1 MKFWHAT
8 ALVGAALALL
18 SGAVPAEARR
28 RVMVKNAGFQ
38 WNLPLGIAQSDL
50 KIPGANPM
58 TNAKVELGRL
68 LYFDKRLSA
77 DDTVAC
83 ASCHAPERGF
93 TDNAPV
99 STGIKGRKGGRG
111 APTVI
116 NRALSDTQFWD
127 GRAISLEA
135 QAKGPLINPVEMGMP
150 DHDAVV
156 AKLKN
161 IKGYQRMFARAFGKP
176 GVNIDTVAMAIAA
189 FERTVLSG
197 NSKYDRYQA
206 GDKKAMNEAEA
217 RGMELFN
224 GKARCATCHG
234 GVNFTDEQYH
244 NIGVGMAADEPDR
257 GRYNVTKSDADMGAF
272 KTPTLRDIAAT
283 GPYMHD
289 GREKTLEEVVAYY
302 NRGGF
307 PNADLDPLMEPLDL
321 TDAEQKDLVAF
332 MKALD
337 GQGGWRSIKA
347 PGSFP
352 K

>member
-1 MKFWHAT
+1 MKLWHNT
-8 ALVGAALALL
+8 AFVMAAAALITV
-18 SGAVPAEARR
+18 AVPAEA
-28 RVMVKNAGFQ
+28 KKHAKEGGYK
-38 WNLPLGIAQSDL
+38 WDLPAGIARGDL
-50 KIPGANPM
+50 KIPADNPM

-83 ASCHAPERGF
+83 ASCHAPEHGF

-99 STGIKGRKGGRG
+99 STGIKGQKGGRS

-116 NRALSDTQFWD
+116 NRALSEGQFWD

-135 QAKGPLINPVEMGMP
+135 QAKGPLTNPIEMGMP

-161 IKGYQRMFARAFGKP
+161 IKGYQKMFARAFGKP
-176 GVNIDTVAMAIAA
+176 GVNIDRVAQAIAA

-197 NSKYDRYQA
+197 NSKYDRHQA

-224 GKARCATCHG
+224 GKARCATCHN

-244 NIGVGMAADEPDR
+244 NIGVGMAAKEPDV
-257 GRYNVTKSDADMGAF
+257 GRQNVTKGDADKGAF
-272 KTPTLRDIAAT
+272 KTPTVRDITAT
-283 GPYMHD
+283 GPYMHN
-289 GREKTLEEVVAYY
+289 GQEKTLEEVVAYY
-302 NRGGF
+302 NKGGF
-307 PNADLDPLMEPLDL
+307 PNANLDPLMEPLNL
-321 TDAEQKDLVAF
+321 TDGEQKDVVAF

-337 GQGGWRSIKA
+337 GQGGWKNITA
-347 PGSFP
+347 PKKFP

>member
-1 MKFWHAT
+1 MKLWHKFVFVIAVV
-8 ALVGAALALL
+8 ALVG
-18 SGAVPAEARR
+18 GGVPAEAKRG
-28 RVMVKNAGFQ
+28 VKEAPYK
-38 WNLPLGIAQSDL
+38 WDVPAGIAPGDL
-50 KIPGANPM
+50 KIPAANPM
-58 TNAKVELGRL
+58 SNAKVELGRL

-99 STGIKGRKGGRG
+99 STGIKGQKGGRS

-116 NRALSDTQFWD
+116 NRALSDAQFWD
-127 GRAISLEA
+127 GRAISLEE
-135 QAKGPLINPVEMGMP
+135 QAKGPLTNPIEMGMP

-161 IKGYQRMFARAFGKP
+161 IKGYHPLFARAFGKP
-176 GVNIDTVAMAIAA
+176 GINIDRVAQAIAA

-206 GDKKAMNEAEA
+206 GDRKAMGGAEV

-234 GVNFTDEQYH
+234 GVNFTDELYH
-244 NIGVGMAADEPDR
+244 NIGVGMNAKEPDT
-257 GRYNVTKSDADMGAF
+257 GRQNVTKDAADRGAF
-272 KTPTLRDIAAT
+272 KTPTVRDIAAT
-283 GPYMHD
+283 GPYMHN
-289 GREKTLEEVVAYY
+289 GQEKTLEEVVAYY
-302 NRGGF
+302 NKGGF
-307 PNADLDPLMEPLDL
+307 PNANLDPLMEPLNL
-321 TDAEQKDLVAF
+321 TDAEQKDVVAF
-332 MKALD
+332 MQALD
-337 GQGGWRSIKA
+337 GQGGWRNIKA
-347 PGSFP
+347 PARFP

>member
-1 MKFWHAT
+1 MKPLHKAV
-8 ALVGAALALL
+8 LVAAVI
-18 SGAVPAEARR
+18 SFICGSMPAEAKRH
-28 RVMVKNAGFQ
+28 VKAKEVAFQ
-38 WNLPLGIAQSDL
+38 WNLPSGIAQSDL
-50 KIPGANPM
+50 KIPADNPM

-83 ASCHAPERGF
+83 ATCHAPERGF

-99 STGIKGRKGGRG
+99 STGIKGQKGGRG

-127 GRAISLEA
+127 GRAMSLEA
-135 QAKGPLINPVEMGMP
+135 QAKGPLTNPIEMGMP
-150 DHDAVV
+150 NHDAVV

-161 IKGYQRMFARAFGKP
+161 IKGYQSMFVRAFGKP
-176 GVNIDTVAMAIAA
+176 GVNIDTVAQAIAA

-206 GDKKAMNEAEA
+206 GDKKAMTEAEA

-244 NIGVGMAADEPDR
+244 NIGVGMDAAEPDM
-257 GRYNVTKSDADMGAF
+257 GRYNVTKNDGDKGAF
-272 KTPTLRDIAAT
+272 KTPTVRDISAT
-283 GPYMHD
+283 GPYMHN
-289 GREKTLEEVVAYY
+289 GQEKTLEEVVAYY
-302 NRGGF
+302 NKGGF
-307 PNADLDPLMEPLDL
+307 PNANLDPLMEPLNL
-321 TDAEQKDLVAF
+321 TDAEQNDVVAF

-337 GQGGWRSIKA
+337 GQGGWKNIKA
-347 PGSFP
+347 PGIFP